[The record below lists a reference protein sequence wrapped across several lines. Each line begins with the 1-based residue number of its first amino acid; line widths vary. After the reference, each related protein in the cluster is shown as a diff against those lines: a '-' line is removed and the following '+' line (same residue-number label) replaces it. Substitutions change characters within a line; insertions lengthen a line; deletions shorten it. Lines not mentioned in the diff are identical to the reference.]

1 MSETLY
7 SFQTLIIGLALLSL
21 FRNHSLVVRLQ
32 IVTWTVG
39 VIVVAWRFGLV
50 DQLDFYSNDQ
60 RYYQQVVETL
70 LAERTLVSEAFSIEA
85 SKIPFTG
92 SALILAAAGVH
103 PALALKTISQI
114 SLLVLTSDILRKYK
128 ERNQFGQLQILFF
141 TGCGGI
147 GAFFSILALRETMMM
162 MFVYRYATSMSTVS
176 RILSAIAVY
185 LLRPHL
191 AVALLV
197 GELLATLWRWQSR
210 SKRISQLSM
219 VFFTLTSAITGSV
232 FFSLQAILFYGTDTL
247 QIRAFTVSNATR
259 IASNFVGLQFLSVQQ
274 ETVDFPLIS
283 LFLLRL
289 LFSET
294 VLIPL
299 SFTFFCLAFAQ
310 KMNLKYLST
319 LAAFTVYVSIV
330 TNTDFNSFRQNIPF
344 MPLLGCAIMDM
355 IRTKQF
361 KRADL
366 SLR

>member
-1 MSETLY
+1 MFDNLY
-7 SFQTLIIGLALLSL
+7 SFQAVIIGLALLSL

-70 LAERTLVSEAFSIEA
+70 FAERTLVSEAFSIEA

-92 SALILAAAGVH
+92 SALVLAAVGIH
-103 PALALKTISQI
+103 PALALKTISLI
-114 SLLVLTSDILRKYK
+114 SFLILTSDVLQKYQDWN
-128 ERNQFGQLQILFF
+128 RWGQFRVLFF

-197 GELLATLWRWQSR
+197 GELLATLWRWLSR
-210 SKRISQLSM
+210 GKGIGQLSM
-219 VFFTLTSAITGSV
+219 LFFVLTSAITGSV
-232 FFSLQAILFYGTDTL
+232 IFSLQAILFYGTDTL
-247 QIRAFTVSNATR
+247 QIKAFTVSNATR
-259 IASNFVGLQFLSVQQ
+259 IASNFVGLQFLTVQQ
-274 ETVDFPLIS
+274 ETVDFSLIS
-283 LFLLRL
+283 LFVLRL

-294 VLIPL
+294 ALIPL
-299 SFTFFCLAFAQ
+299 SFAFVCLAFAQ
-310 KMNLKYLST
+310 KMNLKHLFT

-344 MPLLGCAIMDM
+344 MPLLGCVILDM

-361 KRADL
+361 ERGDL